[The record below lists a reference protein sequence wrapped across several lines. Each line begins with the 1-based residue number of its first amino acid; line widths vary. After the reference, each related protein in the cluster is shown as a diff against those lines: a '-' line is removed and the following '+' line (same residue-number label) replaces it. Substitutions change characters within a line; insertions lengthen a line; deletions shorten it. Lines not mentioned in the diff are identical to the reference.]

1 VEVKRM
7 ASATVRISLEA
18 QEVVR
23 KLSAQTGRKM
33 QDILDEAVELYRRQ
47 LFLEKANAAFA
58 ALRMQPEAW
67 AVDEEERA
75 AWDVTLSDGLDD

>member
-1 VEVKRM
+1 M
-7 ASATVRISLEA
+7 ASATVRISLKA

-23 KLSAQTGRKM
+23 RLSAQTGRKM

-58 ALRMQPEAW
+58 ALRMQPGAW
-67 AVDEEERA
+67 LLRRSGRPGTPPSRDIGGR
-75 AWDVTLSDGLDD
+75 L